1 MDDGDERTNSDLLA
15 AGWSALAGGAWET
28 AREAFMSALRLEESA
43 EALEGLGWTASWLND
58 IPTTF
63 AAREGAYRLYR
74 DGANDVAA
82 GRIAV
87 FLAADAFLR
96 RGEHAVANGWF
107 QRAHHLLDSLAAC
120 PEQAMLG
127 IWESYVTVVF
137 HHDTGTARVLSA
149 KARALANDLGL
160 VDLEMLAQAALGFAT
175 VCEGD
180 IAEGL
185 RLLDEAA
192 TVAVAGEMTDPEA
205 IVTTCCYLISAC
217 ERIRDYDRAAQWCD
231 RAIRLAE
238 RWSYRFMFAYC
249 RAHYAGVLI
258 WRGAWPEAE
267 TALAAATDE
276 LATIS
281 PAMAAEGIA
290 QLAEL
295 RRRQGRP
302 EEAETLLRQL
312 DNLPLRAM
320 GSKPA
325 LLGRCALALDRGDA
339 ATAVELAERFL
350 RGIPGE
356 NRVERIDALE
366 LLARSR
372 ALRGE
377 IAPAL
382 AAVAELKSTVIAVAT
397 PALRAKL
404 ALARGSIASA
414 SGDID
419 AARHHIEDAI
429 DLFERAGAPYES
441 ACARLELAELLVRAE
456 RPGAAAT
463 EARAALAIAHQL
475 GAVREI
481 ERASVLLS
489 AAGAPTGHQHRTAG
503 PRPLTSREVEVLR
516 LVASG
521 LSDREIGATLGLSEH
536 TAHRHVANTMTK
548 LNVPTRAAAVA
559 QAARRN
565 LL

>member
-1 MDDGDERTNSDLLA
+1 MDDGGERTVSKLLA
-15 AGWSALAGGAWET
+15 AGWAALAGGAWET
-28 AREAFMSALRLEESA
+28 ARGAFTSALRLEETA

-63 AAREGAYRLYR
+63 EARERAYRLYR
-74 DGANDVAA
+74 EGANDLAA
-82 GRIAV
+82 GRTAV
-87 FLAADAFLR
+87 FLAADSFLR

-107 QRAHHLLDSLAAC
+107 QRAHHLLDSLAPC

-137 HHDTGTARVLSA
+137 HHDTITARALSA
-149 KARALANDLGL
+149 RARALANELGL

-192 TVAVAGEMTDPEA
+192 TVAVAGEMTNPEA

-249 RAHYAGVLI
+249 RSHYAGVLI
-258 WRGAWPEAE
+258 WRGAWSEAE
-267 TALAAATDE
+267 AALAAATGE
-276 LATIS
+276 LAMIT

-290 QLAEL
+290 RLAEL
-295 RRRQGRP
+295 RRRQGRL

-312 DNLPLRAM
+312 DNRPLRTM
-320 GSKPA
+320 GSRPA
-325 LLGRCALALDRGDA
+325 LLGRSALALDRGDPMTA
-339 ATAVELAERFL
+339 AEHAERFL
-350 RGIPGE
+350 RGVPKE
-356 NRVERIDALE
+356 DRVERVDALE
-366 LLARSR
+366 LLARAY

-382 AAVAELKSTVIAVAT
+382 ATVAELQATVNAVAT

-404 ALARGSIASA
+404 ALAEGSIASA
-414 SGDID
+414 SGDLD

-429 DLFERAGAPYES
+429 DFFDRAGAPYES
-441 ACARLELAELLVRAE
+441 ACARLELAHLLVRAE
-456 RPGAAAT
+456 RADAAGS
-463 EARAALAIAHQL
+463 EAETALEIARQL
-475 GAVREI
+475 GAAREI

-489 AAGAPTGHQHRTAG
+489 VLGTPSGHRPRSAQ
-503 PRPLTSREVEVLR
+503 PRPLTPREVEVLR
-516 LVASG
+516 LVARG
-521 LSDREIGATLGLSEH
+521 LSDREIGATLGLSAH

-548 LNVPTRAAAVA
+548 LNAPTRAAAVA
-559 QAARRN
+559 QAARSN